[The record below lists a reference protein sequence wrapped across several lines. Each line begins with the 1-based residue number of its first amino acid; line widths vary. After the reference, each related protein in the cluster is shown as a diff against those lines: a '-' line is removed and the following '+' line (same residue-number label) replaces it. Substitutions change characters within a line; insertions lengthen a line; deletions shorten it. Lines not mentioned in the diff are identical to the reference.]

1 MGLYLTLDAYGEVAA
16 TLAALRDAGL
26 ATAILSNGS
35 PEMLEAAVRSAGL
48 TDRFD
53 AVLSV
58 EDVGV
63 YKPDFRVYQLAVD
76 RLGVGRE
83 QICFLSSTCWDAKG
97 SAPFGFK
104 VAWIKRFRRPEEGLT
119 GGFFNA
125 IERPNKQHTLHRSF

>member
-76 RLGVGRE
+76 RPGVGRE
-83 QICFLSSTCWDAKG
+83 QIRSEESRVGQECVSTCRSRG
-97 SAPFGFK
+97 S
-104 VAWIKRFRRPEEGLT
+104 T
-119 GGFFNA
+119 Y
-125 IERPNKQHTLHRSF
+125 H

>member
-76 RLGVGRE
+76 RPGVGRE
-83 QICFLSSTCWDAKG
+83 QNCFLSSTCWDDKG
-97 SAPFGFK
+97 AAHLGDRK
-104 VAWIKRFRRPEEGLT
+104 
-119 GGFFNA
+119 GGV
-125 IERPNKQHTLHRSF
+125 